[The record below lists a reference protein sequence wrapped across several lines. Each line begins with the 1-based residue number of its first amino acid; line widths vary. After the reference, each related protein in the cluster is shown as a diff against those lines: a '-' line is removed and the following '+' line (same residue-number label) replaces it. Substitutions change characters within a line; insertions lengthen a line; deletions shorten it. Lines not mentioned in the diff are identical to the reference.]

1 MIRLLILDDH
11 SVVRSGYRRLFDAE
25 PDMKVAAEAATAD
38 EAYSRLQAAQI
49 DVAIVDLSLRGAS
62 GIEAIRRMLARQE
75 SLRILV
81 ISLYQNAG
89 YVAQALRA
97 GALGYLTKH
106 SEPAEMV
113 EAVRSVARGK
123 HVFSSDVASIVA
135 GMAAGSD
142 RLLTRL
148 TSREFE
154 VFRLMVDGQSP
165 AVIAGEMHLS
175 QKTVL
180 NYLSMI
186 RQKLDADNDFTLFRI
201 AVREGLVS
209 MRTEL
214 AESDVPGN
222 ADGCA

>member
-25 PDMKVAAEAATAD
+25 SDMEVVGEAATAD
-38 EAYSRLQAAQI
+38 EAYSRMQACEI

-62 GIEAIRRMLARQE
+62 GIEAIRRMLARQD

-81 ISLYQNAG
+81 ISLYQNSG

-106 SEPAEMV
+106 SEPSEMLD
-113 EAVRSVARGK
+113 AVRTVARGK
-123 HVFSSDVASIVA
+123 HVFSADVAGIVA

-154 VFRLMVDGQSP
+154 VFRLMVNGKP
-165 AVIAGEMHLS
+165 PMVIAGEMHLS

-186 RQKLDADNDFTLFRI
+186 RQKLDADNDFALFRI
-201 AVREGLVS
+201 AVSEGMIS
-209 MRTEL
+209 IKAEL
-214 AESDVPGN
+214 AGEGGCGN
-222 ADGCA
+222 ADG